1 MTIRS
6 SIPLGARLTMRL
18 RSGWAASVDAFFVG
32 LLVVVLV
39 GISSALPAQAQE
51 AAQTQE
57 TAGSNA
63 TPSQRSEGFRQWIL
77 YAAPEI
83 GIYAHTGKGNS
94 SSTQIT
100 GPRIG
105 DDDLG
110 NGDLSRTISQ
120 SERSR
125 EVVASFLA
133 GGTVGF
139 LTPALDLSGHPR
151 AFVDLNV
158 SIPMTTE
165 TELARRANPGL
176 LAFPRGVHPPSPVGE
191 GAMVGIGTQL
201 SVQQQGPQVHAGI
214 GVSFELPF
222 SSGQLIRFKPS
233 VVYSR
238 TILDIKGQ
246 VVRAVR
252 LNNHAGTNQQ
262 LDDFRVIGLKDERTE
277 VYHSAG
283 PAFELE
289 YVPGL
294 QWGPF
299 AFSLF
304 AKGHAGFVLNSRK
317 TKMQQCN
324 TEGGQPNECMN
335 WKYTQDPVAYRATF
349 GFHVNWTPRAFR

>member
-1 MTIRS
+1 
-6 SIPLGARLTMRL
+6 MRL
-18 RSGWAASVDAFFVG
+18 RSSRAASADAFFVG
-32 LLVVVLV
+32 LSVVALV
-39 GISSALPAQAQE
+39 GISSALTAQAQE
-51 AAQTQE
+51 ATPAQKTAQTRE
-57 TAGSNA
+57 VARSNA
-63 TPSQRSEGFRQWIL
+63 TPSKHSESFRQWIL

-100 GPRIG
+100 GPRV
-105 DDDLG
+105 DPDALG
-110 NGDLSRTISQ
+110 TGDLSMTISQ

-125 EVVASFLA
+125 ELVASFLA
-133 GGTVGF
+133 GGTFGF

-165 TELARRANPGL
+165 TELARRANPGV
-176 LAFPRGVHPPSPVGE
+176 LAFPRGPRPPQPVPE

-201 SVQQQGPQVHAGI
+201 SVQQQGPQVHAGV
-214 GVSFELPF
+214 GVSFEIPF
-222 SSGQLIRFKPS
+222 SDGELIRFKPS

-246 VVRAVR
+246 LVRAVR
-252 LNNHAGTNQQ
+252 LNNSAGESQQ
-262 LDDFRVIGLKDERTE
+262 LDDFRLIGLKDERTE
-277 VYHSAG
+277 VYHSVG
-283 PAFELE
+283 PSFELE

-304 AKGHAGFVLNSRK
+304 ARSHAGFVLNSRK

-324 TEGGQPNECMN
+324 TEGGQPNECMY

-349 GFHVNWTPRAFR
+349 GFHVNWVPKAFW